1 MGRIIELPAGAADNP
16 DEERMTYRTEATTVA
31 GFIQQLAVGYV
42 RNGYYFYVTGHIPA
56 HKDPAAIDAKLVGR
70 YGAGLSKWARGRRK
84 GAGVSNTQYLRHGR
98 FFVLLAT
105 HGEGTFF
112 AEEGDAVRDVRR
124 VPIKYGGYA
133 VGYSGG
139 HVQVRIERERYLG
152 LKAHLCQLATRLTAE
167 EMARVIRAELRFE
180 PYAPV
185 RSQCLAVLRAV
196 NRARVIAGLPEV
208 PRTCLR
214 CRRRVIRPFDPL
226 PEEDE
231 DGDPGF

>member
-1 MGRIIELPAGAADNP
+1 MV
-16 DEERMTYRTEATTVA
+16 YRTEATTVA

-42 RNGYYFYVTGHIPA
+42 RNGYFFYVIGYIPEQ
-56 HKDPAAIDAKLVGR
+56 KDPATVDAKLVAR
-70 YGAGLSKWARGRRK
+70 YGAGLSKWARARRK
-84 GAGVSNTQYLRHGR
+84 AARRCNTHYIRHGR

-112 AEEGDAVRDVRR
+112 AEEGEAVRDVRR

-139 HVQVRIERERYLG
+139 HVQVRIERGRYLG
-152 LKAHLCQLATRLTAE
+152 LKAHLCQLATRRTAE
-167 EMARVIRAELRFE
+167 EMARLIRAELQFE

-185 RSQCLAVLRAV
+185 RSQSLAILRAV
-196 NRARVIAGLPEV
+196 NRARVLAGLAEV

-214 CRRRVIRPFDPL
+214 FRRQIFRPFAPPDDPDKPVD
-226 PEEDE
+226 PEN
-231 DGDPGF
+231 GDLGF